1 MTTLDGEKLSLSTNA
16 DRRPWPTKLSFLTS
30 EARLFVEFDDGF
42 SGSVP
47 FELLR
52 VESPSAETQGHGAS
66 RPPPPRGKKTITA
79 IGADLVGRYAV
90 RIRFSDGHDTGLFT
104 WPYLRELAEDADNRM
119 KAYLR
124 RLSEAGLSRDA

>member
-1 MTTLDGEKLSLSTNA
+1 MTTLDGEKLSLSTDA

-66 RPPPPRGKKTITA
+66 RPPPPRGKKTINV

-104 WPYLRELAEDADNRM
+104 WPYLRELAEDADKRM

>member
-1 MTTLDGEKLSLSTNA
+1 MSTDA

-66 RPPPPRGKKTITA
+66 RPPPPRGKKTINV

-104 WPYLRELAEDADNRM
+104 WPYLRELAQEADSRM